1 MPYEISSHASSTSL
15 STAPDELAYYS
26 NNSGKNQD
34 FPVKNQLNTA
44 MTQKLI
50 SVSTVS
56 KEHTP
61 EAITFSFSFLLRLGA
76 R

>member
-15 STAPDELAYYS
+15 STAPDKLTYYI
-26 NNSGKNQD
+26 NYARKNQV
-34 FPVKNQLNTA
+34 FPTKNQLNTA
-44 MTQKLI
+44 IAQKLI
-50 SVSTVS
+50 KVSTVN

-61 EAITFSFSFLLRLGA
+61 EAITLSLSFLLRLGA